1 MCTIRHPKWTLSAC
15 QFLIIP
21 RHFIPPI
28 IVNTLLGVVLWESYS
43 ISSSHLEAL
52 LPDHPIAIAAASGAI
67 AGGCQSVA
75 AAPAENVR
83 IVLES
88 TKKVDAVKA
97 VLGRLGHVPDTH
109 SGWMH
114 AWKQVFVGHQ
124 PLAEATTRE
133 EVRELSRWAQEIK
146 GLAGRGWDGWT
157 WGCAKDMVGM

>member
-1 MCTIRHPKWTLSAC
+1 V

-28 IVNTLLGVVLWESYS
+28 LVNTLLGVVLWESYS
-43 ISSSHLEAL
+43 ISSRHLETL
-52 LPDHPIAIAAASGAI
+52 LPSHPIAVAATSGAI
-67 AGGCQSVA
+67 AGGCQSIA

-97 VLGRLGHVPDTH
+97 VLGKPGHVPDTH

-114 AWKQVFVGHQ
+114 AWKQVFVGDQ
-124 PLAEATTRE
+124 PLAQATTRE
-133 EVRELSRWAQEIK
+133 EVRELNRWASEIK

-157 WGCAKDMVGM
+157 WGCAKDMVGE